1 VKGSTYVSRL
11 EREFVSEA
19 SNEKTNFK
27 NETKDANRANRVR
40 ADLRADPNAS
50 AAVTFRDTRG

>member
-27 NETKDANRANRVR
+27 NETKDAARIAFGRTYAPTRTRA
-40 ADLRADPNAS
+40 PP
-50 AAVTFRDTRG
+50 